1 MDFLIETLYI
11 LPGILIGFSLHE
23 YAHAQTAVWLGDDTP
38 KLQGRLSI
46 SPLVHIDIIGFIML
60 IVAKFGWAKPV
71 QINPNNFKN
80 PKRDQMLVS
89 LAGPFMNLILA
100 IFFFILLKGMSYIPE
115 GIISYK
121 LGITIFEIFR
131 NTIIINIVL
140 MVFNMLPIPPL
151 DGHHIFFGL
160 LNLTHTRFYY
170 ELYKHSRFILLF
182 LIISGLI
189 DKIIGP
195 PIETIF
201 ITLANFFF

>member
-1 MDFLIETLYI
+1 MEFLIDTLYI
-11 LPGILIGFSLHE
+11 LPGILIGFSFHE

-38 KLQGRLSI
+38 KHQGRLSI

-71 QINPNNFKN
+71 QVNPNNFKN

-89 LAGPFMNLILA
+89 LAGPFMNLIIA
-100 IFFFILLKGMSYIPE
+100 IFFFMLLKVMYYIPE
-115 GIISYK
+115 GIISYN
-121 LGITIFEIFR
+121 LGITIFEIIK

-160 LNLTHTRFYY
+160 LNLTHTKFYY
-170 ELYKHSRFILLF
+170 ELYKHSRVILLF
-182 LIISGLI
+182 LILSNLI

-195 PIETIF
+195 PIEI
-201 ITLANFFF
+201 IYNTLGNFFF